1 MATEN
6 ENGKRLRLTKQQLCT
21 YIKLF
26 VHFFAIVAQP
36 RRETSWFHVF
46 WRTTRQGFF
55 LKLGCSTLEFNSKKF
70 TNIWQIER
78 YGIKA
83 MNFDTGWIHLLRDF
97 FARVVLVVADK
108 LPNVLWRK
116 WTRANDLFF
125 FFWTQR
131 YSPLLEFNSSKI
143 RQYLTNWARWNK
155 SKEVW
160 SSESVHFLC
169 VVSIAII
176 QGHPTPIFGKYLF
189 GRRFEIYNFR
199 NICWKL
205 SCLPASPRIFEHL
218 KLVQLPIFIGFLP

>member
-6 ENGKRLRLTKQQLCT
+6 ENGKRLRLTKQVALT
-21 YIKLF
+21 SSFF

-97 FARVVLVVADK
+97 FARVVLVVANK
-108 LPNVLWRK
+108 LPNVLWKK

-125 FFWTQR
+125 FFWTYR

-160 SSESVHFLC
+160 SRANQFTFYVSFPLPSSRGTQRQFSENICLEDNLRS
-169 VVSIAII
+169 
-176 QGHPTPIFGKYLF
+176 TIFGTF
-189 GRRFEIYNFR
+189 VENF
-199 NICWKL
+199 L
-205 SCLPASPRIFEHL
+205 ACLPL
-218 KLVQLPIFIGFLP
+218 LGFSNI

>member
-1 MATEN
+1 
-6 ENGKRLRLTKQQLCT
+6 
-21 YIKLF
+21 
-26 VHFFAIVAQP
+26 
-36 RRETSWFHVF
+36 
-46 WRTTRQGFF
+46 
-55 LKLGCSTLEFNSKKF
+55 
-70 TNIWQIER
+70 
-78 YGIKA
+78 

-97 FARVVLVVADK
+97 SPGSSSSLLISSPKFYEESKHEQTIYFSFSEL
-108 LPNVLWRK
+108 
-116 WTRANDLFF
+116 
-125 FFWTQR
+125 R

-176 QGHPTPIFGKYLF
+176 QGHPTPIFGNYLF

-199 NICWKL
+199 NICWKI
-205 SCLPASPRIFEHL
+205 SCLPASPRIYGHL